1 MSEKKTP
8 ADYVVERDGFAE
20 VTLSRPAKI
29 NGVETAVL
37 KLREPTAGDLE
48 RFQES
53 KGSDARREVEAF
65 ANLCEASPDDI
76 RNLPVRDY
84 SRLQAGYALFTT

>member
-8 ADYVVERDGFAE
+8 ADYVVERNGYAE
-20 VTLSRPAKI
+20 ITLSRPAKI
-29 NGVETAVL
+29 NGIEVSTL
-37 KLREPTAGDLE
+37 RLREPTAGDIE

-53 KGSDARREVEAF
+53 KGSDAKREVEAF

-84 SRLQAGYALFTT
+84 ARLQAGYALFTT